1 MKKIFLLIAPIIICL
16 SATDAGAQTGT
27 LLKAKQEIVLITAV
41 KTKGKDLIIDA
52 DFVQMLTGKAA
63 VDAAKKTKD
72 AEYDINKKKDTVWY
86 VPNDFFVLNSNP
98 AIRQLQISPAA
109 QIFLVKT
116 GGSTLVKSS
125 MPKLK
130 NNFMG
135 KLFRLTLRQNEIT
148 KLEEIY
154 TP

>member
-1 MKKIFLLIAPIIICL
+1 MKKIFSLITPVIICL
-16 SATDAGAQTGT
+16 SATDAAAQKGT
-27 LLKAKQEIVLITAV
+27 QSKAKQEITLITAV
-41 KTKGKDLIIDA
+41 TAQGKNIIVAA
-52 DFVQMLTGKAA
+52 DFVQILTGKAA
-63 VDAAKKTKD
+63 VEAAKKAGE

-86 VPNDFFVLNSNP
+86 VPNDFFVLNTNP
-98 AIRQLQISPAA
+98 TIRQLQISPDA
-109 QIFLVKT
+109 QILLVKT
-116 GGSTLVKSS
+116 GSSALVKSS
-125 MPKLK
+125 LPKLK

>member
-1 MKKIFLLIAPIIICL
+1 MKKIFSLITPVIICL
-16 SATDAGAQTGT
+16 SALDAAAQKGT
-27 LLKAKQEIVLITAV
+27 QSKAKQEITLITAV
-41 KTKGKDLIIDA
+41 TAQGKNIIVAA

-63 VDAAKKTKD
+63 VEAAKKAGE

-86 VPNDFFVLNSNP
+86 VPNDFFVLNTNP
-98 AIRQLQISPAA
+98 TIRQLQISPDA
-109 QIFLVKT
+109 QILLVKT
-116 GGSTLVKSS
+116 GSSALVKSS
-125 MPKLK
+125 LLKLK
-130 NNFMG
+130 NNFRG

>member
-1 MKKIFLLIAPIIICL
+1 MKKIFSLITPVIICL
-16 SATDAGAQTGT
+16 SATDAPAQNGT
-27 LLKAKQEIVLITAV
+27 LSKAKQEIALITAV
-41 KTKGKDLIIDA
+41 TAQGKNVIIAA

-63 VDAAKKTKD
+63 VEAAKKAGE

-98 AIRQLQISPAA
+98 AIRQLQISSAA

-116 GGSTLVKSS
+116 GGSALVKSS
-125 MPKLK
+125 MQKLK

-135 KLFRLTLRQNEIT
+135 KLFRLTLRLNEIT

>member
-1 MKKIFLLIAPIIICL
+1 MKKIFSLITPIIICL
-16 SATDAGAQTGT
+16 TATDAAGQKGT
-27 LLKAKQEIVLITAV
+27 LSKAKQEIALITTVTAQ
-41 KTKGKDLIIDA
+41 GKNIIVAA

-63 VDAAKKTKD
+63 VEAAKKAGE

-86 VPNDFFVLNSNP
+86 VPNDFFVLNTNP

-109 QIFLVKT
+109 QILLVKT
-116 GGSTLVKSS
+116 GGSSLVKSS
-125 MPKLK
+125 LPKLK

>member
-1 MKKIFLLIAPIIICL
+1 MKKIFSLITPVIIFL
-16 SATDAGAQTGT
+16 SATDALAQKGT
-27 LLKAKQEIVLITAV
+27 LSKAKQEIALITAV
-41 KTKGKDLIIDA
+41 TAQGKNIIITA

-63 VDAAKKTKD
+63 VEAAKKAGE

-116 GGSTLVKSS
+116 GGSALVKSS